1 MRKCSEEQHTRQH
14 TQTARHACH
23 VGASAVWGGGPSGEP
38 DQSLIQLRTACTAG
52 PLSAREEPR

>member
-23 VGASAVWGGGPSGEP
+23 VGAFARLGRSRGAF
-38 DQSLIQLRTACTAG
+38 SLGACAARR
-52 PLSAREEPR
+52 LSDEPR